1 MSQGTVHLVCNAHLD
16 PVWLWEW
23 EEGAATAIST
33 FRTAADL
40 CEAYPEFI
48 FNHNEAILYRWVEEY
63 EPALFTHLQDL
74 VKRGQWHIMGG
85 WYLQPDCN
93 MPSGESFVRQILLGR
108 RYFSEKFGSAPT
120 TAINFDSFGHS
131 RGLVQIMVKSGYDSY
146 LLCRPSKGD
155 SGTPGDEF
163 IWEGY
168 DGSRLVVLRPYGWY
182 NTPLGQARQEAKKF
196 ITHGPH
202 TPDALMLW
210 GVGNHGGGP
219 SRQDLADLAALMAEQ
234 TDLNLCHSTPEAY
247 FTASRKR
254 LADLPVHRDDINP
267 WAVGCYTSQ
276 IRVKQTYR
284 RLENTLFAT
293 EKMATAAWIQAGM
306 EYPKAELEEAFL
318 DLATCQFHD
327 ILPGSSIQPAEEM
340 ALRILDHGLE
350 VTTRLKARAFF
361 SLAKEQPP
369 ARNGEIPI
377 LVYNP
382 HPFPINTVMECEF
395 NLADFNQGEAFT
407 DLAVTQGDQVLPI
420 QVEKELSNLNLDWRK
435 RVVFRAE
442 LAPSQMNRFDCHT
455 RPEPLQQNYPPI
467 QGEAFHFQTNDLEV
481 SINTRTGLM
490 DCYRVGGVDYLAA
503 NAFAPL
509 VIRDNPDPW
518 GMRVQGFREVL
529 GAFHLLD
536 GPEIQRFSGILN
548 PGLAAVRIIEAGEVR
563 TVVEAVLGYINSR
576 MVMRYKL
583 PKEGAEI
590 EVEVRV
596 HWNEIDRMLKLSL
609 PTSDPHATYY
619 GQTAYGADNLPNDGS
634 EAVAQ
639 KWTAILSKDRGIA
652 LTIVNNGVYGS
663 DFSRGEARI
672 SLLRSPAY
680 SGHPIEDRPILPQD
694 RYSPRMD
701 QGERLY
707 RFWIQGG
714 RLDERLTAID
724 REALAHNETPVVLSF
739 FPVGGGEPAGA
750 FITLSDE
757 VVLLSALKKAEDG
770 AGLILRLFNPT
781 AENRR
786 TWVKIASLGINQ
798 EVHLSA
804 FEIRSFRTADKSWVE
819 TDLMENAL

>member
-1 MSQGTVHLVCNAHLD
+1 
-16 PVWLWEW
+16 
-23 EEGAATAIST
+23 
-33 FRTAADL
+33 
-40 CEAYPEFI
+40 
-48 FNHNEAILYRWVEEY
+48 
-63 EPALFTHLQDL
+63 
-74 VKRGQWHIMGG
+74 
-85 WYLQPDCN
+85 
-93 MPSGESFVRQILLGR
+93 
-108 RYFSEKFGSAPT
+108 
-120 TAINFDSFGHS
+120 
-131 RGLVQIMVKSGYDSY
+131 
-146 LLCRPSKGD
+146 
-155 SGTPGDEF
+155 
-163 IWEGY
+163 
-168 DGSRLVVLRPYGWY
+168 
-182 NTPLGQARQEAKKF
+182 
-196 ITHGPH
+196 
-202 TPDALMLW
+202 
-210 GVGNHGGGP
+210 
-219 SRQDLADLAALMAEQ
+219 
-234 TDLNLCHSTPEAY
+234 
-247 FTASRKR
+247 
-254 LADLPVHRDDINP
+254 
-267 WAVGCYTSQ
+267 
-276 IRVKQTYR
+276 
-284 RLENTLFAT
+284 
-293 EKMATAAWIQAGM
+293 
-306 EYPKAELEEAFL
+306 
-318 DLATCQFHD
+318 
-327 ILPGSSIQPAEEM
+327 
-340 ALRILDHGLE
+340 
-350 VTTRLKARAFF
+350 
-361 SLAKEQPP
+361 
-369 ARNGEIPI
+369 
-377 LVYNP
+377 
-382 HPFPINTVMECEF
+382 
-395 NLADFNQGEAFT
+395 
-407 DLAVTQGDQVLPI
+407 
-420 QVEKELSNLNLDWRK
+420 
-435 RVVFRAE
+435 
-442 LAPSQMNRFDCHT
+442 
-455 RPEPLQQNYPPI
+455 
-467 QGEAFHFQTNDLEV
+467 
-481 SINTRTGLM
+481 
-490 DCYRVGGVDYLAA
+490 
-503 NAFAPL
+503 
-509 VIRDNPDPW
+509 
-518 GMRVQGFREVL
+518 MRVQGFREVL

-680 SGHPIEDRPILPQD
+680 SGHPIENRPILPQD

-714 RLDERLTAID
+714 RLDERLAAID